1 MDESVVEMIKVPNW
15 RLKLWSA
22 FFALAFGIGASTN
35 VLAGTEWRYSVV
47 TANDGV
53 PLAVAETG
61 NPEGPA
67 LLFLHGYSQALTAW
81 REQFDDP
88 ALQSAF
94 RMVAFDLRGHGAS
107 GKPWAND
114 AYESRD
120 WADDVAAVMTAMEIE
135 SPVLIGWS
143 GGASVAAAYIR
154 HYGDDELSGLV
165 LAGGLL
171 RMAEPEAPSEN
182 EARDAAPNED
192 QALVVES
199 VQKMSS
205 DDIRKKLS
213 GTESLVSML
222 TVRALSE
229 SEEKEAL
236 AFNLMSPAYV
246 SRAMVANR
254 TVYNDIQ
261 GKIGVPTLLIH
272 GSEDRLVPAD
282 LSMQNRK
289 YIPGGELKIYDGL
302 GHAVFLDDPARFNE
316 DLAAFV
322 TRVQGND

>member
-1 MDESVVEMIKVPNW
+1 MINGLNK

-22 FFALAFGIGASTN
+22 CFAFVFGLGGIADVMAETD
-35 VLAGTEWRYSVV
+35 WRYSVV
-47 TANDGV
+47 ASKDGV

-61 NPEGPA
+61 NPDGAP

-88 ALQSAF
+88 ALRSAY
-94 RMVAFDLRGHGAS
+94 RMIAFDFRGHGAS

-120 WADDVAAVMTAMEIE
+120 WADDVASVMEALDIE
-135 SPVLIGWS
+135 NPVLIGWS

-154 HYGDDELSGLV
+154 HYGDDDLSGLV
-165 LAGGLL
+165 LVGGLL
-171 RMAEPEAPSEN
+171 RMAEPETPSEN
-182 EARDAAPNED
+182 ENQDDAPNED
-192 QALVVES
+192 QALVVDV

-205 DDIRKKLS
+205 DDIRTKLA
-213 GTESLVSML
+213 GTEGLISMV
-222 TVRALSE
+222 TVRALTE
-229 SEEKEAL
+229 TEQKEAV
-236 AFNLMSPAYV
+236 ASNLMNPAYV

-254 TVYNDIQ
+254 TVYSDIQ
-261 GKIGVPTLLIH
+261 GKISVPTLLMH
-272 GSEDRLVPAD
+272 GAKDRLVPAD
-282 LSMQNRK
+282 LSIQNQNF
-289 YIPGGELKIYDGL
+289 IPGGELKIYDEL

-322 TRVQGND
+322 TKLQGGD